1 MRHLMPVIAAS
12 LLVLAVGA
20 GTARADSVGST
31 ASQAVDKVKEGA
43 AAVGKTV
50 TEGAKAAVDAG
61 RRAIA
66 TGSQKVHDA
75 VAPAP
80 ATSPAPAPAPS
91 ISTSPEPAPASVAPV
106 PPAENSG
113 K

>member
-20 GTARADSVGST
+20 GTAQADSVGST

-43 AAVGKTV
+43 EAVGKTV
-50 TEGAKAAVDAG
+50 SEGAKAAVDAG

-80 ATSPAPAPAPS
+80 APSTSLSRARAPAPA
-91 ISTSPEPAPASVAPV
+91 APA

>member
-43 AAVGKTV
+43 EAVGKTV
-50 TEGAKAAVDAG
+50 SEGAKAAVDAG

-80 ATSPAPAPAPS
+80 ATPPAPS
-91 ISTSPEPAPASVAPV
+91 ASPPPEPAPVAPA
-106 PPAENSG
+106 PAENSG

>member
-43 AAVGKTV
+43 EAVGKTV
-50 TEGAKAAVDAG
+50 SEGAKAAVDAG

-80 ATSPAPAPAPS
+80 ATPPAPS
-91 ISTSPEPAPASVAPV
+91 ASPPSEPAPVAPA
-106 PPAENSG
+106 PAENSG

>member
-43 AAVGKTV
+43 QAVGKTV
-50 TEGAKAAVDAG
+50 SEGAKAAVDAG
-61 RRAIA
+61 RRAVA

-80 ATSPAPAPAPS
+80 ATSPAPAPA
-91 ISTSPEPAPASVAPV
+91 ISTSPEPAPAPVAPA

>member
-43 AAVGKTV
+43 EAVGKTV
-50 TEGAKAAVDAG
+50 SEGAKAAVDAG

-80 ATSPAPAPAPS
+80 ATPPAPSASPPPEPAPVAPAPA
-91 ISTSPEPAPASVAPV
+91 
-106 PPAENSG
+106 ENGG